1 MTTLGNQPKGGLSVG
16 QVLISSGLE
25 EQGTVLLQH
34 LRKM

>member
-1 MTTLGNQPKGGLSVG
+1 MTTLGNQPKGGHSIG
-16 QVLISSGLE
+16 QAFILSGLE